1 MRSVRAV
8 FLKFSGTN
16 DKGWLWFRLCTCGAL
31 GVVFV
36 LFCESSYVF
45 GVVDSLVLYSF
56 IWSSKKNLFFVLEKI
71 SKNPAKRVPATH
83 TRLFT
88 CVFCACIVDTF

>member
-1 MRSVRAV
+1 M
-8 FLKFSGTN
+8 FLKFRGTN
-16 DKGWLWFRLCTCGAL
+16 DKGWLWFRLCNCGAL

-56 IWSSKKNLFFVLEKI
+56 IWASKNTLFFDAENI
-71 SKNPAKRVPATH
+71 PKNPAKSLRATIAC
-83 TRLFT
+83 LFT
-88 CVFCACIVDTF
+88 CVCIAHVL

>member
-1 MRSVRAV
+1 MRSVRAI

-56 IWSSKKNLFFVLEKI
+56 I
-71 SKNPAKRVPATH
+71 
-83 TRLFT
+83 
-88 CVFCACIVDTF
+88 